1 MTEDFKNKILKY
13 LTGNLEEA
21 TGTNEPQFPG
31 VETIINNLN
40 TYINNNTSGSGTWL
54 SEKKEIIQGKD
65 GNGNDLD
72 IYALVSNDTVQ
83 GTSYGFT
90 VILDANF
97 NPIQFI
103 NSYSSGVRIGKIV
116 NIKVDNKGNI
126 YLVEYFNT
134 ERKYRLVLLNNI
146 FMKLPTQD
154 SYYCK
159 IRTSYFLP
167 NELQID
173 FNSLEVF
180 KSYTG
185 SNYGF
190 ICNTEDKLIVE
201 TLKIEVGLANEWT
214 NYTYDYSTFGF
225 VMNYICGEC
234 YFENDTFDFRTILYQ
249 AGNTNIYK
257 FYLDT
262 TVKYSLIDISNYQ
275 YSTNITI
282 LTGEILQ
289 KELYYFGIACAE
301 GNRPP
306 FSGNQQY
313 SIVKYN
319 NNTLS
324 LINQK
329 NSYTTIVMPLS
340 RYSFFQKNGI
350 VFFKLF
356 YQIDNQY
363 NMDFGVIYNDNASY
377 YTLENSGGSS
387 PGFYSFDKAFIVTT
401 TYNLITYYIPYAS
414 YEQFYK
420 CQQIFNQFNYNGLE
434 YENTNSMI
442 PNSAILLEDSDDPD
456 IIFARNLYNLN
467 VNNNTTVSTV
477 EIPNTFLNDTT
488 ILNKSLY
495 SQTNTLLTYDIT
507 PITKNIYE
515 VLHINFF
522 NTLLMKNSNN
532 PNNEILNNLGA
543 TRLNQSISSVNDYTD
558 TIANKIRINYDD
570 GTSIVQNIGTPTI
583 TNNVATYTITIY
595 VPKAITNIEIIS
607 NDENTS
613 YQTITGTFDINKYYT
628 LTQDVRVE

>member
-1 MTEDFKNKILKY
+1 MTEDFKSKILKY
-13 LTGNLEEA
+13 LTGNLEQE
-21 TGTNEPQFPG
+21 TGENEPQFLG
-31 VETIINNLN
+31 VETITNNLN
-40 TYINNNTSGSGTWL
+40 TYIDSNTRGGGTWL

-83 GTSYGFT
+83 GTSYGFI

-103 NSYSSGVRIGKIV
+103 NSYSSGVRLGKIV
-116 NIKVDNKGNI
+116 SIKVDNTGSV
-126 YLVEYFNT
+126 YLVEYFNSQS
-134 ERKYRLVLLNNI
+134 KYRLVLLNNI

-167 NELQID
+167 NELQITFD
-173 FNSLEVF
+173 TLEVF

-190 ICNTEDKLIVE
+190 ICNTENKLIVE

-214 NYTYDYSTFGF
+214 NYTYDYSSFGF
-225 VMNYICGEC
+225 VMSYICGEC
-234 YFENDTFDFRTILYQ
+234 YFENDTFDFRAILYQ
-249 AGNTNIYK
+249 ASNTNIYK
-257 FYLDT
+257 FYLNSSIQ
-262 TVKYSLIDISNYQ
+262 YSLIDISNYQ
-275 YSTNITI
+275 YSTNTTI
-282 LTGEILQ
+282 LSGEILQ
-289 KELYYFGIACAE
+289 KELYYFGIMSAE
-301 GNRPP
+301 RTTA
-306 FSGNQQY
+306 FTGNQKH
-313 SIVKYN
+313 SIVKCLN
-319 NNTLS
+319 ENLTLV
-324 LINQK
+324 NQK
-329 NSYTTIVMPLS
+329 TSYTTIALALS
-340 RYSFFQKNGI
+340 RYRFYQKNGI

-356 YQIDNQY
+356 YQTENQY
-363 NMDFGVIYNDNASY
+363 NMDFGIIYNDTASY

-387 PGFYSFDKAFIVTT
+387 PGFYSIDKAFVVTM

-420 CQQIFNQFNYNGLE
+420 CQQVFNQFNYNGLE
-434 YENTNSMI
+434 YENTNSMVS
-442 PNSAILLEDSDDPD
+442 NSAVLYEDSDDPD

-488 ILNKSLY
+488 IAGKELR
-495 SQTNTLLTYDIT
+495 SQTNTILTFDIT

-532 PNNEILNNLGA
+532 LNNEILNNLGA

-558 TIANKIRINYDD
+558 TIANKIRINYED
-570 GTSIVQNIGTPTI
+570 GTNVVQKIGTPTI

-595 VPKAITNIEIIS
+595 VPKEITNIEIIS

-613 YQTITGTFDINKYYT
+613 YQTIAGTFDINKYYT

>member
-1 MTEDFKNKILKY
+1 MTNDFKEKLLKY
-13 LTGNLEEA
+13 LTGNIEEQI
-21 TGTNEPQFPG
+21 GINEPQFPG
-31 VETIINNLN
+31 VETITNNLN
-40 TYINNNTSGSGTWL
+40 TYINNNTRGNGTWL

-83 GTSYGFT
+83 GTSYGFI

-103 NSYSSGVRIGKIV
+103 NSYSSEVRLGKIV
-116 NIKVDNKGNI
+116 SIKVDNTGNV
-126 YLVEYFNT
+126 YLVEYFNSQS
-134 ERKYRLVLLNNI
+134 KYRLVLLNNI

-159 IRTSYFLP
+159 IRNSYFLP
-167 NELQID
+167 NELQITFD
-173 FNSLEVF
+173 TLEVF

-214 NYTYDYSTFGF
+214 NYTYDYSSFGF
-225 VMNYICGEC
+225 VMSYACGEC
-234 YFENDTFDFRTILYQ
+234 YFENDTFDFRALLYQ
-249 AGNTNIYK
+249 AGNQNIYK
-257 FYLDT
+257 FYLNNTDIN
-262 TVKYSLIDISNYQ
+262 YSLINISNYQ
-275 YSTNITI
+275 YSNNITI

-340 RYSFFQKNGI
+340 RYSLFQKNGI

-356 YQIDNQY
+356 YQVDNQY
-363 NMDFGVIYNDNASY
+363 NMDFGVIYNDIASY
-377 YTLENSGGSS
+377 YTLENSGGSN

-420 CQQIFNQFNYNGLE
+420 CQQVFNQFNYNGLE
-434 YENTNSMI
+434 YENINSLV
-442 PNSAILLEDSDDPD
+442 PKYSNLYDENGN
-456 IIFARNLYNLN
+456 IIF
-467 VNNNTTVSTV
+467 
-477 EIPNTFLNDTT
+477 
-488 ILNKSLY
+488 
-495 SQTNTLLTYDIT
+495 
-507 PITKNIYE
+507 
-515 VLHINFF
+515 
-522 NTLLMKNSNN
+522 
-532 PNNEILNNLGA
+532 
-543 TRLNQSISSVNDYTD
+543 
-558 TIANKIRINYDD
+558 
-570 GTSIVQNIGTPTI
+570 
-583 TNNVATYTITIY
+583 
-595 VPKAITNIEIIS
+595 
-607 NDENTS
+607 
-613 YQTITGTFDINKYYT
+613 
-628 LTQDVRVE
+628 